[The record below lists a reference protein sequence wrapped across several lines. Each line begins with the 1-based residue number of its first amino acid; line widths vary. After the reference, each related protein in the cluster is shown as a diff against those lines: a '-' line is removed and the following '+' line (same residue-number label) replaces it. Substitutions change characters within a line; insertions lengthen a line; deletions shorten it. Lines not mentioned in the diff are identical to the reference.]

1 MIDSLVI
8 KNFQSHANSNFHFHP
23 GVNAIIGPTDNG
35 KSASLRALR
44 WIIFNKPQG
53 AQYISHWNR
62 KKNGDPKD
70 VTSATITID
79 GTTLSRERSPEG
91 NGYKL
96 DTRFLTSVGKGV
108 PDEVSTILKIDELNI
123 ARQHDAPFLLCSSGG
138 EVATYLNSLVH
149 LDTID
154 KAYSNADSIKRSE
167 NKELV
172 SLSATLEQANA
183 ALLSLAWVEKADALV
198 GELESVKESLL
209 SSQEIHATISL
220 YLQQLS
226 DIKVALAK
234 EAIVS
239 KATALIE
246 ERNRT
251 IEVWTANVAMQENI
265 LNKLL
270 NLEDC
275 EKILGKAAIVEEA
288 TSLIAKIDKRRE
300 TIQNLLTEQGK
311 IATMLEELQEKRRQI
326 EEDEASLKLW
336 EEKLPEVCPLCG
348 K

>member
-8 KNFQSHANSNFHFHP
+8 KNFQSHDSSNFHFHP

-70 VTSATITID
+70 ITSATVTID

-154 KAYSNADSIKRSE
+154 RAYSSADSIKRSV

-172 SLSATLEQANA
+172 SLASTLEQANSS
-183 ALLSLAWVEKADALV
+183 LLSLGWVAKAEPLVVELKSTQEALRA
-198 GELESVKESLL
+198 
-209 SSQEIHATISL
+209 SQDTHASISL
-220 YLQQLS
+220 RLSQLA
-226 DIKVALAK
+226 DIKETLAK
-234 EAIVS
+234 EAIVEKALS
-239 KATALIE
+239 LMEARAEAVEEWGAATAL
-246 ERNRT
+246 
-251 IEVWTANVAMQENI
+251 QSNI
-265 LNKLL
+265 LNRLSDLADCKKT
-270 NLEDC
+270 LE
-275 EKILGKAAIVEEA
+275 KAVIVEEA
-288 TSLIAKIDKRRE
+288 TSLIAKINKRKE
-300 TIQNLLTEQGK
+300 TIQALLTEREK
-311 IATMLEELQEKRRQI
+311 INTLMEELGELRKQI
-326 EEDEASLKLW
+326 EDDTASLKLW
-336 EEKLPEVCPLCG
+336 GGKLPDTCPLCG